1 MLLSRDIH
9 RTYHIKIKEWYSQA
23 QAMVELV
30 RRLGWSYVSTV
41 AAEVNNPESLVHYQQ
56 HYNIIVFIMVI
67 MYKGLSIYYVIRN
80 GGGRFSWFI
89 TILQV
94 VWKQFSVQ
102 ENVVH
107 DLKRIQNKILM
118 GNLYCIQC
126 TQSAPLFCV
135 WKICFSFQTIG
146 WGSVIY
152 VIFKSNVSFV

>member
-1 MLLSRDIH
+1 
-9 RTYHIKIKEWYSQA
+9 
-23 QAMVELV
+23 MVELV

-67 MYKGLSIYYVIRN
+67 MYKGLSIYYVIRD
-80 GGGRFSWFI
+80 GGEGSSQFI

-107 DLKRIQNKILM
+107 NLKRIQNKILM

-135 WKICFSFQTIG
+135 
-146 WGSVIY
+146 
-152 VIFKSNVSFV
+152 